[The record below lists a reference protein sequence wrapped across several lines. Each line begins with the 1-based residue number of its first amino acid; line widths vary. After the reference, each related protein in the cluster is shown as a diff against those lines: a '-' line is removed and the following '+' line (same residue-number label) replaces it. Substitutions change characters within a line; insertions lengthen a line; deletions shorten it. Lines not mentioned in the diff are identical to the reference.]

1 MAKKNVKET
10 NGTTVIRYTKDQ
22 LIRSE
27 KYRNQRD
34 LLSAL
39 LDDRKVYSVT
49 EAEEIMNQFMKGRV
63 KVC

>member
-1 MAKKNVKET
+1 MAKKGVKET
-10 NGTTVIRYTKDQ
+10 GGAVVVRYTKDQ

-39 LDDRKVYSVT
+39 LDDRKIYSVI
-49 EAEEIMNQFMKGRV
+49 EAEKIMNQFMKGRV
-63 KVC
+63 RVC

>member
-1 MAKKNVKET
+1 MAKKSMKET
-10 NGTTVIRYTKDQ
+10 GGTSVVRYTKDQ
-22 LIRSE
+22 LILSE
-27 KYRNQRD
+27 RYCNQRD

-39 LDDRKVYSVT
+39 LDDEKVYSVT

>member
-1 MAKKNVKET
+1 VAKQSMKET
-10 NGTTVIRYTKDQ
+10 GGISVARYTKDQ
-22 LIRSE
+22 LILSE
-27 KYRNQRD
+27 RYRNQRD

-39 LDDRKVYSVT
+39 LDDGKVYSVT

>member
-1 MAKKNVKET
+1 MAKKSVKET
-10 NGTTVIRYTKDQ
+10 GGTVVARFTKDQ

-27 KYRNQRD
+27 RYRNQRD

-39 LDDRKVYSVT
+39 LDDRKVYSAT
-49 EAEEIMNQFMKGRV
+49 EAEETMNRFMKGRV

>member
-1 MAKKNVKET
+1 MAKKSMKET
-10 NGTTVIRYTKDQ
+10 GGISVARYTKDQ
-22 LIRSE
+22 LILSE
-27 KYRNQRD
+27 RCRNQRD

-39 LDDRKVYSVT
+39 LDDGKVYSVT

>member
-1 MAKKNVKET
+1 MAKKDVKET
-10 NGTTVIRYTKDQ
+10 GGTAAVRYTKDQ

-27 KYRNQRD
+27 RYRNQRD

-39 LDDRKVYSVT
+39 LDDRKEYSVT